1 MCDTIH
7 VRHHP
12 CDTTHVSPTI
22 HVTSPMCDTIHV
34 TSPMCDTI
42 HVTPPMCDA
51 IHVTPPMCDTIHV
64 TSPMC
69 DTIHVT
75 SPMCDTIHVT
85 PPMCHHP
92 CDITHVRHHPCNII
106 HVRHHPC
113 DTTHVSPSMCDTG
126 AALPTQQQLRPDL
139 LQRGRCHMVGV
150 QYNKKVHSTAT
161 WKASHGGCAVQKK
174 GSLYC
179 NVEGVTWWV
188 CSTKKR
194 FTLLQRGRRHMVG
207 VQYNKKVHSTATW
220 KASRGGCAVQI
231 TGSPQFRNSQVVR
244 WRVCVCN
251 NCFLLPGR
259 SCYLEG
265 VTWWMYGA
273 TKRFTAI

>member
-92 CDITHVRHHPCNII
+92 CATQVQHFPRNSNCDQIYCN
-106 HVRHHPC
+106 VEGVTWWVC
-113 DTTHVSPSMCDTG
+113 STTKRFT
-126 AALPTQQQLRPDL
+126 L
-139 LQRGRCHMVGV
+139 LQRGRRHMVGV
-150 QYNKKVHSTAT
+150 QCIKKVHSTAT

-273 TKRFTAI
+273 TKRFTAM

>member
-1 MCDTIH
+1 
-7 VRHHP
+7 
-12 CDTTHVSPTI
+12 
-22 HVTSPMCDTIHV
+22 MCDTIHV
-34 TSPMCDTI
+34 TS
-42 HVTPPMCDA
+42 
-51 IHVTPPMCDTIHV
+51 
-64 TSPMC
+64 S
-69 DTIHVT
+69 
-75 SPMCDTIHVT
+75 MCDTIHVT

-92 CDITHVRHHPCNII
+92 CATQVQHFPRNSN
-106 HVRHHPC
+106 C
-113 DTTHVSPSMCDTG
+113 D
-126 AALPTQQQLRPDL
+126 QI
-139 LQRGRCHMVGV
+139 
-150 QYNKKVHSTAT
+150 
-161 WKASHGGCAVQKK
+161 
-174 GSLYC
+174 YC

-188 CSTKKR
+188 CSTTKR

-273 TKRFTAI
+273 TKRFTAM